1 MAAMCA
7 HVLVAD
13 DDPRQA
19 EVVRRYL
26 AADGHEAHVV
36 HDGPAALDAARR
48 LRPDLARARRA
59 DARHERPA
67 GVPHAAPGIGPAGA
81 DADRPGHRGRPAA
94 RPRAGRRR
102 LPDQAVQSAR
112 ADGPP
117 SGEREFLVKV
127 ASDELGCLA
136 RAGRDGHI
144 ETGPSGRPAVVA
156 AGGLAPC
163 EDDLRKVTTGTEKAA
178 LDRLA
183 AACPG
188 SGRVGIDFKA
198 TVPGGQTCVDRARRA
213 QLEPYVAPP
222 ALLFVSDPA
231 AGGDQTRFTLSS
243 GNVIRIVAV
252 TGAILLAAVIATIVA
267 GRRLVH
273 PLRALTSAAD
283 GNVPAAVSTR
293 SPRDEI
299 GRLARALND
308 STERRDRAE
317 AQHRALVSDVA
328 HELRTPLTNI
338 RPLGGAGLGE
348 QLLVAAHGLDRASV
362 RA

>member
-1 MAAMCA
+1 
-7 HVLVAD
+7 
-13 DDPRQA
+13 
-19 EVVRRYL
+19 
-26 AADGHEAHVV
+26 VV

-48 LRPDLARARRA
+48 LRPDLLVLDVLMPGMNGLLVCRTLRQESDLLVLMLTARA
-59 DARHERPA
+59 
-67 GVPHAAPGIGPAGA
+67 
-81 DADRPGHRGRPAA
+81 
-94 RPRAGRRR
+94 
-102 LPDQAVQSAR
+102 
-112 ADGPP
+112 
-117 SGEREFLVKV
+117 
-127 ASDELGCLA
+127 
-136 RAGRDGHI
+136 
-144 ETGPSGRPAVVA
+144 T
-156 AGGLAPC
+156 
-163 EDDLRKVTTGTEKAA
+163 ED
-178 LDRLA
+178 
-183 AACPG
+183 
-188 SGRVGIDFKA
+188 
-198 TVPGGQTCVDRARRA
+198 
-213 QLEPYVAPP
+213 
-222 ALLFVSDPA
+222 
-231 AGGDQTRFTLSS
+231 GDQTRFTLSS

-293 SPRDEI
+293 SSRDEI

>member
-1 MAAMCA
+1 LL
-7 HVLVAD
+7 VLDVLM
-13 DDPRQA
+13 PGMNGLLVCRTLRQ
-19 EVVRRYL
+19 ES
-26 AADGHEAHVV
+26 
-36 HDGPAALDAARR
+36 
-48 LRPDLARARRA
+48 DLLVLMLTARA
-59 DARHERPA
+59 
-67 GVPHAAPGIGPAGA
+67 
-81 DADRPGHRGRPAA
+81 
-94 RPRAGRRR
+94 
-102 LPDQAVQSAR
+102 
-112 ADGPP
+112 
-117 SGEREFLVKV
+117 
-127 ASDELGCLA
+127 
-136 RAGRDGHI
+136 
-144 ETGPSGRPAVVA
+144 T
-156 AGGLAPC
+156 
-163 EDDLRKVTTGTEKAA
+163 ED
-178 LDRLA
+178 
-183 AACPG
+183 
-188 SGRVGIDFKA
+188 
-198 TVPGGQTCVDRARRA
+198 
-213 QLEPYVAPP
+213 
-222 ALLFVSDPA
+222 
-231 AGGDQTRFTLSS
+231 GDQTRFTLSS

-308 STERRDRAE
+308 STERHDRAE